1 MSAIVAVMFPA
12 CEDDA
17 DLDLDGDVCLDCEG
31 EGEVVDD
38 HGPHGARLAPCP
50 AWCAAA
56 HQLYDDRG
64 DYDRS
69 KD

>member
-17 DLDLDGDVCLDCEG
+17 DLDLDGDACPDCEG
-31 EGEVVDD
+31 AGEVLDIFSD
-38 HGPHGARLAPCP
+38 FLMPCP

-56 HQLYDDRG
+56 HRLYDDRG
-64 DYDRS
+64 DHDRS